1 MNDLSN
7 PTYPIASNLF
17 KEKKVVITASAGAGI
32 GFATAKRFLEE
43 GAEIFISD
51 ANEQR
56 LQKAHDELTDLNLGK
71 VHSCVCDVTSTSNVD
86 QMMEEAMSSMSNLD
100 VVVNNAG
107 LGGEDLVS
115 EMSDET
121 WNKIIDITLNLSL
134 IHI

>member
-17 KEKKVVITASAGAGI
+17 KEKKVVVTASAGAGI

-56 LQKAHDELTDLNLGK
+56 LQKAHDELIFQNIL
-71 VHSCVCDVTSTSNVD
+71 D
-86 QMMEEAMSSMSNLD
+86 Q
-100 VVVNNAG
+100 
-107 LGGEDLVS
+107 
-115 EMSDET
+115 
-121 WNKIIDITLNLSL
+121 I
-134 IHI
+134 